1 MAKNLVIVE
10 SPNKISTIEKFLGKE
25 YKVLSS
31 KGHIRDLK
39 KTGLGIEIDKNFA
52 PMYEIPADK
61 KKTVS
66 ELKKAVDEA
75 EVVWLASD
83 EDREGEAIAWHLYEV
98 LGLKK
103 KTTHRI
109 VFHEI
114 TKTAILE
121 AIQNPRNIN
130 MNIVDAQQARRVLDR
145 IVGFELSPVLW
156 KKIKTNLSAGR
167 VQSVTVRLIVERE
180 REINNFQSEES
191 YKIIAELTT
200 AKGIKFNA
208 ELKTKIATK
217 EEAEAILR
225 KAMGNSFKVTGIE
238 TKPLRRHPMPPFTT
252 STLQQEASRKYGYS
266 VALTMQIAQHLYEQG
281 KITYM
286 RTDSVNLSTLAMNA
300 IKQEILA
307 IAGAKY
313 YNGHQYTTK
322 SKGAQEAHEAIRPT
336 YMSNHEI
343 EGTSQEK
350 KLYDLI
356 WKRTIASQMA
366 DTEVE
371 KTIVTIDMGNG
382 TDKFQS
388 SGEVI
393 KFDGYRHI
401 YHESYDDKNEEGE
414 QQGLPAI
421 DNGEMLKLSHMT
433 ATQRFSTR
441 PPRYTQATL
450 VHKLEELG
458 IGRPSTYAPIVSTI
472 LKREYVDMHEISNNA
487 RDYICLMLK
496 GKEISEGYKHDKA
509 YVEKGKLS
517 PTDIGIVVNDYLV
530 DNFAEIMDYNFTAN
544 VEEEFDKIAE
554 GNLQWVSAISKFY
567 GPFHSTVNQASHTNT
582 QNRVGERELG
592 IDPISGEPVFVKI
605 GRYGPVAQIGVASE
619 DGTKKPRFAALKQG
633 MSIETLTL
641 DEALELF
648 KLPFSLGEFEGQKLT
663 VGTGRFGPYL
673 RLGTSFISIPKG
685 IDPLNVNREIAEQII
700 ADKRKSDLEKVIV
713 RFDDEDITVLRG
725 RLNSVYI
732 QHNKENYRI
741 PKKYDPSALTLE
753 QCREII
759 ADEANKT
766 KKSKK

>member
-10 SPNKISTIEKFLGKE
+10 SPNKISTIEKFLGKD

-39 KTGLGIEIDKNFA
+39 KTGLGIDIDNDFA
-52 PMYEIPADK
+52 PMYEIPSDK

-66 ELKKAVDEA
+66 ELKKAVSEA

-98 LGLKK
+98 LGLKN

-121 AIQNPRNIN
+121 AIQNPRDIN

-180 REINNFQSEES
+180 REINSFQSEES
-191 YKIIAELTT
+191 YKVVAEFTT
-200 AKGIKFNA
+200 ENGVKFNA
-208 ELKTKIATK
+208 ELKSKISTKA
-217 EEAEAILR
+217 EAEEILK
-225 KAMGNSFKVTGIE
+225 KASGNSFKVSGIE
-238 TKPLRRHPMPPFTT
+238 TKPMHRRPMPPFTT

-286 RTDSVNLSTLAMNA
+286 RTDSVNLSNLAMA
-300 IKQEILA
+300 TIKEEILN
-307 IAGAKY
+307 IAGPEY

-336 YMSNHEI
+336 YMATHTI
-343 EGTSQEK
+343 EGTAQEK

-366 DTEVE
+366 DTEIE
-371 KTIVTIDMGNG
+371 KTIVTVDMGNG
-382 TDKFQS
+382 EEKFQA
-388 SGEVI
+388 SGEVV
-393 KFDGYRHI
+393 KFDGYRRI
-401 YHESYDDKNEEGE
+401 YHESYDDKNEDTEE
-414 QQGLPAI
+414 QGLPAI
-421 DNGEMLKLSHMT
+421 KNDEVLNMSSMT
-433 ATQRFSTR
+433 ATQRFTTR

-450 VHKLEELG
+450 VRKLEELG

-472 LKREYVDMHEISNNA
+472 LKREYVDMHEVNNEA
-487 RDYICLMLK
+487 RDYVYLVLRGNDIV
-496 GKEISEGYKHDKA
+496 EGYKHDKA
-509 YVEKGKLS
+509 TVEKGKLS
-517 PTDIGIVVNDYLV
+517 PTDIGTVVNDYLV
-530 DNFAEIMDYNFTAN
+530 ENFADIMDYNFTAN

-554 GNLQWVSAISKFY
+554 GNMQWVMAISKFY
-567 GPFHSTVNQASHTNT
+567 GPFHTTVNQASHTNT

-592 IDPISGEPVFVKI
+592 IDPVSGEPVFVKI

-619 DGTKKPRFAALKQG
+619 DGTNKPRFAALKQG

-648 KLPFSLGEFEGQKLT
+648 KLPFSLGEFEGQKLS

-673 RLGTSFISIPKG
+673 RVGTTFISIPKG
-685 IDPLNVNREIAEQII
+685 IDPLNVNREMAEKII
-700 ADKRKSDLEKVIV
+700 ADKRKADLEKVIV
-713 RFDDEDITVLRG
+713 RYESEDITVLHG
-725 RLNSVYI
+725 RMNSVYI

-741 PKKYDPSALTLE
+741 PKKYDISALTLD
-753 QCREII
+753 QCKEII
-759 ADEANKT
+759 ADEGNKT

>member
-200 AKGIKFNA
+200 AKGIKFIA

-685 IDPLNVNREIAEQII
+685 IDPLNVNREMAEQII